1 MQEHQWTVGQLA
13 RKMGVTVRTLQY
25 YDREGL
31 LKPSAFSTGGRR
43 RYSDKDVVRLHQIL
57 SFKYLGFSLEQIKE
71 RILPLDSPAEVAAAL
86 EGQSKAIK
94 EQIDQLQQVRAAL
107 NALHEEVL
115 GLKEVDF
122 KKYAEIIELI
132 RMDNPNYWVWKS
144 LDTSLTD
151 HVQNR
156 FGNDPERGEKMFATY
171 RQLLDEAVTLK
182 QAGESPGSEKSE
194 ALAARWWGMIEEF
207 TGGDF
212 TLLSKLMEFNENKT
226 GWDKDFLQK
235 QQLVDRYLGAI
246 LEHYFTKNGIQL
258 PKLEG

>member
-1 MQEHQWTVGQLA
+1 MQEQQWTVGELA

-31 LKPSAFSTGGRR
+31 LKPSAFSAGGRR
-43 RYSDKDVVRLHQIL
+43 RYSDKDVVQLHQIL

-71 RILPLDSPAEVAAAL
+71 CILPLDSPAEVAAAL
-86 EGQSKAIK
+86 EGQSKAL
-94 EQIDQLQQVRAAL
+94 EQQIDQLQQVRAAL

-115 GLKEVDF
+115 GLKEVNF

-144 LDTSLTD
+144 LDPSLTN
-151 HVQNR
+151 HVQAR
-156 FGNDPERGEKMFATY
+156 FGGDPARGEKMFATY

-182 QAGESPGSEKSE
+182 QAGENPDSEKSE

-212 TLLSKLMEFNENKT
+212 TLLGKLMEFNEDKT

-235 QQLVDRYLGAI
+235 QQLVDDYLGKI